1 MEKTSTHGIAWLEF
15 EMLSQ
20 KKKKNLAHKQL
31 LSLLRISQK

>member
-20 KKKKNLAHKQL
+20 KKKNLAHKQL